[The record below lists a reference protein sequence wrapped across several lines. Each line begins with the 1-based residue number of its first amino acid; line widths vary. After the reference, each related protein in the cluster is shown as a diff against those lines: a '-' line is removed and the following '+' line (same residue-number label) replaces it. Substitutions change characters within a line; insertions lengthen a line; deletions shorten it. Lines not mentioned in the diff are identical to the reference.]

1 MEEVAS
7 MLKRTREEKG
17 ISLKDVEA
25 ETRVPAHYLQML
37 EGEGDVRLLAD
48 ILYLVPFLRTY
59 SMFLGLDPAATVP
72 QFLTAVQKG
81 EGLSPVPIPH
91 PRRFFSRTA
100 IIVLVLIGLV
110 ALSLFWLAKE
120 NG

>member
-7 MLKRTREEKG
+7 LLKRTREEKG

-37 EGEGDVRLLAD
+37 EGEGDTRLLAD

-81 EGLSPVPIPH
+81 EGLGPTLVAR
-91 PRRFFSRTA
+91 PRRFFSRTS
-100 IIVLVLIGLV
+100 IIMLICIGLV
-110 ALSLFWLAKE
+110 ALSLFWLARE